1 MLWMPNASMMIE
13 YMTISFRH
21 LFIAFA
27 TAITPFMAWASSN
40 VSEVRFQKQ
49 QLERLRPS
57 LIDVNLNL
65 SRVDSLTSRGSGFLA
80 GRQDWIITNFH
91 VIERKLYRD
100 ADHRLLVFGSKG
112 QRFNAKIIAVDVAA
126 DLAVLQ
132 SDHPLPGA
140 VLKPYIDPLTKG
152 EKLYAYGKSK
162 GNDFKVST
170 GSFKKNIADG
180 AVTELI
186 FTGQLEAGMSGGPVM
201 DEQGRLVGVN
211 QSITLDFPY
220 ESSLV
225 NALNVQKILLKAT
238 QSPYGSSDM
247 AIADMVQQYKDM
259 TSFEVDNITKPNK
272 PKDWL
277 GPFGVLTTDNIC
289 DHDLFS
295 LADER
300 FEIYRLKCETSNDDA
315 RVGEMNLGA
324 IELRHYWM
332 ISRRGSAWRAAAA
345 SKYMM
350 EYLRK
355 VPEPESREQGAW
367 KCQFNRH
374 INTNNLKVDVQTCSR
389 PYLRLPGLFDYR
401 LRAALEVTDHESMV
415 SALEADGIDP
425 KNLEHLTLAW
435 LNRFERSK
443 SVDTTVTKP

>member
-1 MLWMPNASMMIE
+1 MTE

-21 LFIAFA
+21 LFIALA
-27 TAITPFMAWASSN
+27 TAITPFLAWASSN
-40 VSEVRFQKQ
+40 VSEERFQKQ

-65 SRVDSLTSRGSGFLA
+65 SRVDSLSSRGSGFLA

-91 VIERKLYRD
+91 VIDRKLHRF
-100 ADHRLLVFGSKG
+100 ADHRILVFGSKG

-140 VLKPYIDPLTKG
+140 ALMPHTEPLKKG
-152 EKLYAYGKSK
+152 EKLYAYGKSE
-162 GNDFKVST
+162 GDEFRVST
-170 GSFKKNIADG
+170 GTFTRNIRDG
-180 AVTELI
+180 TVSELV
-186 FTGQLEAGMSGGPVM
+186 FSGRLEAGMSGGPVL
-201 DEQGRLVGVN
+201 DARGRLVGVN
-211 QSITLDFPY
+211 QSIMLEHPY
-220 ESSLV
+220 DSRLV
-225 NALNVQKILLKAT
+225 NAADIQKILIKAEE
-238 QSPYGSSDM
+238 SPYANADA
-247 AIADMVQQYKDM
+247 AIQDMVQQYRDM
-259 TSFEVDNITKPNK
+259 ATFEVDAITKPNK
-272 PKDWL
+272 PRDWL

-289 DHDLFS
+289 DHQLFS

-300 FEIYRLKCETSNDDA
+300 FEIYRLKCQTVPGDA
-315 RVGEMNLGA
+315 RDGRMNLGA
-324 IELRHYWM
+324 IEFRHYWM
-332 ISRRGSAWRAAAA
+332 ISPGGSAWRAAAA

-367 KCQFNRH
+367 NCQFTRH
-374 INTNNLKVDVQTCSR
+374 TNTNNLKIDVQTCSR
-389 PYLRLPGLFDYR
+389 SYLRIPGLLDYR
-401 LRAALEVTDHESMV
+401 VRAALEVTDHESMV

-425 KNLEHLTLAW
+425 QNMARLTLAW

-443 SVDTTVTKP
+443 QAASAKVKP

>member
-1 MLWMPNASMMIE
+1 MPMCLRNLI
-13 YMTISFRH
+13 II
-21 LFIAFA
+21 L
-27 TAITPFMAWASSN
+27 TAVITPVLAWGSSN
-40 VSEVRFQKQ
+40 VSDERFQKQ

-57 LIDVNLNL
+57 LIDINLNL
-65 SRVDSLTSRGSGFLA
+65 SRVDSLSSRGSGFLA
-80 GRQDWIITNFH
+80 GRQDWIVTNFH
-91 VIERKLYRD
+91 VIERKLHRD

-112 QRFNAKIIAVDVAA
+112 QRFNARIIAVDVAA

-140 VLKPYIDPLTKG
+140 VLTPYVEPLTKG

-180 AVTELI
+180 SVTELI
-186 FTGQLEAGMSGGPVM
+186 FTGKLEAGMSGGPVL

-220 ESSLV
+220 ESRLV
-225 NALNVQKILLKAT
+225 NAVDVQKILIKAA
-238 QSPYGSSDM
+238 QSPYGNSDT
-247 AIADMVQQYKDM
+247 AIADMIQQYRAL
-259 TSFEVDNITKPNK
+259 TAFEVDAITKPNK

-289 DHDLFS
+289 DHQLFS

-332 ISRRGSAWRAAAA
+332 ISRGGSAWRAAAA

-367 KCQFNRH
+367 TCQFKRH
-374 INTNNLKVDVQTCSR
+374 NNTQNLKVDVQNCSR

-425 KNLEHLTLAW
+425 KNLERLTLAW

-443 SVDTTVTKP
+443 SVITTVMKP

>member
-1 MLWMPNASMMIE
+1 MMTE

-21 LFIAFA
+21 LFIALA
-27 TAITPFMAWASSN
+27 TAITPFLAWASSN
-40 VSEVRFQKQ
+40 VSEERFQKQ

-65 SRVDSLTSRGSGFLA
+65 SRVDSLSSRGSGFLA

-91 VIERKLYRD
+91 VVDRKLHRF
-100 ADHRLLVFGSKG
+100 ADHRILVFGSKG

-140 VLKPYIDPLTKG
+140 ALMPYTEPLKKG
-152 EKLYAYGKSK
+152 EKLYAYGKSE
-162 GNDFKVST
+162 GDEFRVST
-170 GSFKKNIADG
+170 GTFTRNIRDG
-180 AVTELI
+180 SVSELV
-186 FTGQLEAGMSGGPVM
+186 FSGRLEAGMSGGPVL
-201 DEQGRLVGVN
+201 DARGRLVGVN
-211 QSITLDFPY
+211 QSIMLEHPY
-220 ESSLV
+220 DSRLV
-225 NALNVQKILLKAT
+225 NAADIQKILTKAEEL
-238 QSPYGSSDM
+238 PYANADA
-247 AIADMVQQYKDM
+247 AIQDMVQQYRDM
-259 TSFEVDNITKPNK
+259 ATFEVDAITKPNK
-272 PKDWL
+272 PRDWL

-289 DHDLFS
+289 DHQLFS

-300 FEIYRLKCETSNDDA
+300 FEIYRLKCQTVPGDA
-315 RVGEMNLGA
+315 RDGRVNLGA
-324 IELRHYWM
+324 IEFRHYWM
-332 ISRRGSAWRAAAA
+332 ISPGGSAWRAAAA

-367 KCQFNRH
+367 NCQFTRH
-374 INTNNLKVDVQTCSR
+374 TNTNNLKIDVQTCSR
-389 PYLRLPGLFDYR
+389 RYLRIPGLLDYR
-401 LRAALEVTDHESMV
+401 VRAALEVTDHESMV

-425 KNLEHLTLAW
+425 QNMARLTLAW

-443 SVDTTVTKP
+443 QAASAKVKP

>member
-1 MLWMPNASMMIE
+1 MSIC
-13 YMTISFRH
+13 FRKV
-21 LFIAFA
+21 LTFCAA
-27 TAITPFMAWASSN
+27 AITPALVWGASN
-40 VSEVRFQKQ
+40 VSDTQKQ
-49 QLERLRPS
+49 KLQLERLRPS
-57 LIDVNLNL
+57 LIDVNINL
-65 SRVDSLTSRGSGFLA
+65 SRVDSLSSRGSGFLA
-80 GRQDWIITNFH
+80 GRQDWIVTNFH
-91 VIERKLYRD
+91 VIERKLHRD

-220 ESSLV
+220 ESRLV

-315 RVGEMNLGA
+315 RVGEMRLGS
-324 IELRHYWM
+324 IEVRHYWI
-332 ISRRGSAWRAAAA
+332 ISRGGSTWRAAAA

-350 EYLRK
+350 DYLRK
-355 VPEPESREQGAW
+355 EPEPESREQGAW
-367 KCQFNRH
+367 ECHFKRH
-374 INTNNLKVDVQTCSR
+374 TNTNKLKVDVQTCSR
-389 PYLRLPGLFDYR
+389 PYLRIPGLFDYR

-425 KNLEHLTLAW
+425 QNFDRLMLAW
-435 LNRFERSK
+435 INRFERTQPDVVSK
-443 SVDTTVTKP
+443 VKR

>member
-1 MLWMPNASMMIE
+1 MPMCLRNLI
-13 YMTISFRH
+13 II
-21 LFIAFA
+21 L
-27 TAITPFMAWASSN
+27 TAVITPVLAWSSSN
-40 VSEVRFQKQ
+40 VSEERFQKQ

-57 LIDVNLNL
+57 LIDINLNL
-65 SRVDSLTSRGSGFLA
+65 SRVDSLSARGSGFLA

-91 VIERKLYRD
+91 VVDRKLHRY
-100 ADHRLLVFGSKG
+100 ADHRLLVLGSKG
-112 QRFNAKIIAVDVAA
+112 QRFNARIIAVDVAA
-126 DLAVLQ
+126 DLAILQ

-140 VLKPYIDPLTKG
+140 VLKPYIEPLTKG

-162 GNDFKVST
+162 GNDFKVSA

-180 AVTELI
+180 SVTELI
-186 FTGQLEAGMSGGPVM
+186 FTGKLEAGMSGGPVL

-220 ESSLV
+220 ESRLV
-225 NALNVQKILLKAT
+225 NAVDVQKILIKAA
-238 QSPYGSSDM
+238 QSPYGNSDT
-247 AIADMVQQYKDM
+247 AIADMIQQYRDM
-259 TSFEVDNITKPNK
+259 TAFEVDAITKPNK

-289 DHDLFS
+289 DHQLFS

-315 RVGEMNLGA
+315 SVGEMNLGA

-332 ISRRGSAWRAAAA
+332 ISRGGSAWRAAAA

-367 KCQFNRH
+367 TCQFKRH
-374 INTNNLKVDVQTCSR
+374 TNTQNLKVDVQTCSR

-425 KNLEHLTLAW
+425 KNLERLTLAW

-443 SVDTTVTKP
+443 SVVTTVIKP